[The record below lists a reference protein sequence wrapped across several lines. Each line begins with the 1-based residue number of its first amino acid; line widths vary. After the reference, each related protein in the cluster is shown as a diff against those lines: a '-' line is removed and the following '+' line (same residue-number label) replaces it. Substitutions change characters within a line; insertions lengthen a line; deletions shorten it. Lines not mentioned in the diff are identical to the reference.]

1 MGWTCQHDFK
11 GYCKLLNVSCSPG
24 IKGCIL
30 NKGKH
35 EYIFTTGS
43 YEEDKKRQEENK
55 EDVIDFA
62 ALARSN

>member
-1 MGWTCQHDFK
+1 MGWTCQHDFQ
-11 GYCKLLNVSCSPG
+11 GHCKLLNVACEPG

-35 EYIFTTGS
+35 EYVFTTGS
-43 YEEDKKRQEENK
+43 YEEDKKRAEEK
-55 EDVIDFA
+55 QGEAIDFA

>member
-1 MGWTCQHDFK
+1 MGWTCQHDLK
-11 GYCKLLNVSCSPG
+11 GHCKLLNASCVPG

-43 YEEDKKRQEENK
+43 FEEDKKREEAK
-55 EDVIDFA
+55 AGEAIDFA

>member
-1 MGWTCQHDFK
+1 MGWTCQHDAN
-11 GYCKLLNVSCSPG
+11 GYCKLLKKDCLPG

-30 NKGKH
+30 KKS

-43 YEEDKKRQEENK
+43 YEEDKKIQDEKGKKEE
-55 EDVIDFA
+55 IDFA

>member
-1 MGWTCQHDFK
+1 MGWTCQHDAN
-11 GYCKLLNVSCSPG
+11 GYCKLLKTSCVPG

-30 NKGKH
+30 KKS

-43 YEEDKKRQEENK
+43 YEEDKKRADEKKEE
-55 EDVIDFA
+55 IDFA

>member
-11 GYCKLLNVSCSPG
+11 GHCKLLNVTCVPG

-30 NKGKH
+30 NKGKS

-43 YEEDKKRQEENK
+43 YEADKKKQESK
-55 EDVIDFA
+55 SDKIDFA

>member
-1 MGWTCQHDFK
+1 MGWTCQHDAN
-11 GYCKLLNVSCSPG
+11 GYCKLLKKECLPG

-30 NKGKH
+30 QKS

-43 YEEDKKRQEENK
+43 YEEDKKREDEKRQEQ
-55 EDVIDFA
+55 IDFA

>member
-11 GYCKLLNVSCSPG
+11 GHCKLLNVACTPG
-24 IKGCIL
+24 TKGCIL

-43 YEEDKKRQEENK
+43 YEEDKKRQETKSE
-55 EDVIDFA
+55 EIDFA